1 MKPEFI
7 QLMTRKI
14 SSGIKVAMPATIEE
28 YDFATQKASVKI
40 DMQEAIGEDGV
51 IDYPVL
57 TNVPIIFPRSGG
69 ASLTMPVKR
78 GDHCLLLFLDRDITA
93 WLLGAKSKKPPSQRR
108 HNLNDAVALM
118 GLSPFSAKSMAK
130 NNTDLLLT
138 YHGSSISLKPN
149 GQIDIDCAKILNI
162 KSQDI
167 NINCAKATIKASD
180 DITIEA
186 AKALNIK
193 AKNIVI
199 NCTKAT
205 IKASDDINT
214 ETPNFTQKG
223 KMIIDGDIE
232 VKGKSL
238 LKGNTNIEANIEVKG
253 SSALKGNATCD
264 GTITG
269 ASVKTSSGIALA
281 GHKHSYQ
288 EAQSGSNP
296 TIVTP
301 SITGGAS

>member
-149 GQIDIDCAKILNI
+149 GQIDIDCRDANI
-162 KSQDI
+162 RASGDI
-167 NINCAKATIKASD
+167 VVSCAKTI
-180 DITIEA
+180 
-186 AKALNIK
+186 NIK
-193 AKNIVI
+193 AQDVII
-199 NCTKAT
+199 NCTNANIKAT
-205 IKASDDINT
+205 GSIET
-214 ETPNFTQKG
+214 TTPNFTQKG

-232 VKGKSL
+232 VKGQSL

-269 ASVKTSSGIALA
+269 ASVKTSSGIDLA